1 MSLIASF
8 ALTLEPLNPG
18 APLPAETG
26 ISTRGLLYHLLTGAN
41 PAAAATIH
49 EDNGPRPFT
58 CSSLLGR
65 HRRGDDGRPLLADGP
80 YRLRY
85 TALTSA
91 LADVLSEALYRAY
104 ALGDPV
110 RIGALE
116 FRLRRVITASDQD
129 YWARAT
135 TYDTLLGGEPRALWR
150 LAFRS
155 PTAFKQQFGHLP
167 LPLPHSIFRSA
178 LSRWNAFCP
187 AACAIEDDTLAR
199 VTEAV
204 FPSALSVR
212 TVSVPLEHGPFV
224 GFVGR
229 ADLQAVRPL
238 PEDHVRKLTALT
250 EYLYYCGAG
259 HGTPRG
265 WGQVA
270 VIDSPSA
277 SAARQ
282 QTAEQEQS
290 E

>member
-8 ALTLEPLNPG
+8 SLTLEPLNPG
-18 APLPAETG
+18 APVPDETG
-26 ISTRGLLYHLLTGAN
+26 ISTRGLLYHLLGNVN
-41 PAAAATIH
+41 PAVAAGVH
-49 EDNGPRPFT
+49 EGDGPRPFT
-58 CSSLLGR
+58 CSSLIGR
-65 HRRGDDGRPLLADGP
+65 HRRADDGRALLAASP

-85 TALTSA
+85 TALNSA
-91 LADVLSEALYRAY
+91 VADVLSEALFRAY
-104 ALGDPV
+104 ALGEPV

-116 FRLRRVITASDQD
+116 FRIRRVITASEQD

-135 TYDTLLGGEPRALWR
+135 TYDALLEIEPRTQWR

-155 PTAFKQQFGHLP
+155 PTAFRQQFGHLP

-178 LSRWNAFCP
+178 LTRWNALCP
-187 AACAIEDDTLAR
+187 AACAIEDETLAR
-199 VTEAV
+199 VAETV
-204 FPSALSVR
+204 FPSAVSVR
-212 TVSVPLEHGPFV
+212 TVSVALEHGHFV

-238 PEDHVRKLTALT
+238 PDQHARRLTALA

-270 VIDSPSA
+270 VIDSPPG
-277 SAARQ
+277 R
-282 QTAEQEQS
+282 EPEKEQS
-290 E
+290 Q